1 MSQRPP
7 LPPVASP
14 VGLEGRLDVARHPQA
29 LDAPLRHRPHPGAWG
44 TGSDGGTSC
53 GDVDAVAVGHGLG
66 LHLLGV
72 DLREEEAHTLETA
85 GVEIYHAAHLYR
97 GAGYHVHPLEPGD
110 PSVTPAVSL
119 GVTDNLMI

>member
-7 LPPVASP
+7 LASVASS
-14 VGLEGRLDVARHPQA
+14 VRSEGGLDVWRHPEP
-29 LDAPLRHRPHPGAWG
+29 LNPPLRHGPHRGAWG

-72 DLREEEAHTLETA
+72 DLREEEAHTLKTA
-85 GVEIYHAAHLYR
+85 GVEIYHAPHLYR
-97 GAGYHVHPLEPGD
+97 GAGYHVHHLGCGD
-110 PSVTPAVSL
+110 PW
-119 GVTDNLMI
+119 